1 MLPSPL
7 HPAVV
12 HFPIVLMFLLPLAG
26 LTALWWIRR
35 GSRPLRAWM
44 LPVLTAA
51 ALAGSSWL
59 AVESGE
65 SEEDRAEN
73 VAGEAAVSRHEHAAE
88 RFMVLTV
95 SVLGLAALGL
105 VRGRIGVAARWSTP
119 VAAVVLILAGYQVGH
134 SGGQLVYG
142 DGNRP
147 GLVSSALSTDTD
159 RDVHEEDREPEDRE
173 E

>member
-1 MLPSPL
+1 
-7 HPAVV
+7 
-12 HFPIVLMFLLPLAG
+12 MFLLPLAG

-44 LPVLTAA
+44 LPVVTAA
-51 ALAGSSWL
+51 ALAASSWL

-65 SEEDRAEN
+65 SQEDQAESI
-73 VAGEAAVSRHEHAAE
+73 AGEAAVSRHEHAAE
-88 RFMVLTV
+88 RFMLFTV

-105 VRGRIGVAARWSTP
+105 MRGRVGVAARWSTP
-119 VAAVVLILAGYQVGH
+119 VAAVALILAGYQVGH

-147 GLVSSALSTDTD
+147 GLVSSALNNGTEKA
-159 RDVHEEDREPEDRE
+159 VHEEDREFEDRDE
-173 E
+173 

>member
-26 LTALWWIRR
+26 LAALWWIGR
-35 GSRPLRAWM
+35 GSRPVRAWM

-65 SEEDRAEN
+65 SQEDRAET
-73 VAGEAAVSRHEHAAE
+73 VVGEAAVSRHEHAAE
-88 RFMVLTV
+88 RFMLFSVT
-95 SVLGLAALGL
+95 VLGLTALGL
-105 VRGRIGVAARWSTP
+105 IRGRVGAAARWFAP
-119 VAAVVLILAGYQVGH
+119 VAAAALIVAGYQVGH

-147 GLVSSALSTDTD
+147 GLVSAASEADRE
-159 RDVHEEDREPEDRE
+159 RDVHDDDRESEARE